1 MDTGPTSP
9 AGTPYGDISD
19 LLARMGGED
28 EGEYASIT
36 ETVSSNR
43 GKADIFVD
51 VAAAIEKRVF
61 GK

>member
-28 EGEYASIT
+28 EGEPG
-36 ETVSSNR
+36 E
-43 GKADIFVD
+43 D
-51 VAAAIEKRVF
+51 AAAAAEAGAGSEAAAQTSRKFALPR
-61 GK
+61 